1 MKCFGARD
9 VVQWSRACSEIQ
21 FPTPREEKKKCS
33 ELKSQEVGWE
43 IQHSFPGS
51 ALILPAPFFVTRP
64 VCVVGEAAFAVGQC
78 EAKLR
83 QPRRAIG

>member
-1 MKCFGARD
+1 MVQGFLRD
-9 VVQWSRACSEIQ
+9 SIPNTEGR
-21 FPTPREEKKKCS
+21 KKKCS

-51 ALILPAPFFVTRP
+51 ALILPAPFSVTRP

-83 QPRRAIG
+83 QPGRAIG